1 MCQSEL
7 RFADWVRL
15 STLGGTAGT
24 RECLHP
30 DGPASDNLIV
40 KGLMEADMS
49 RTEIA
54 PELLEF
60 VAGGAIGFDPDAAG
74 TYTMRC
80 QFSGDIY
87 PGVCLANVMAMAQFG
102 ASVPNT
108 PEGEQQIIAWAKARN
123 YI

>member
-1 MCQSEL
+1 MG
-7 RFADWVRL
+7 R
-15 STLGGTAGT
+15 
-24 RECLHP
+24 
-30 DGPASDNLIV
+30 
-40 KGLMEADMS
+40 K
-49 RTEIA
+49 EIA

-60 VAGGAIGFDPDAAG
+60 VTGGAIGFDPDGAG

-87 PGVCLANVMAMAQFG
+87 PGVCLANVMALAQFG